1 MRGLSTIK
9 EYQLCPYIVNNN
21 EEECNVAIVIA
32 NLREPTLTFAIQE
45 AVFEVTSERGK
56 ATRERVMNR
65 RQ

>member
-1 MRGLSTIK
+1 M
-9 EYQLCPYIVNNN
+9 VNNN
-21 EEECNVAIVIA
+21 EEDCNVAIVNA
-32 NLREPTLTFAIQE
+32 NLREPTLTFAFQE